1 VTPQT
6 QFAWAH
12 VTHNKTR
19 AAAGVSGVA
28 FAIVLLFTQL
38 GFYDTTY
45 RSSTRIYDQLDF
57 DVVLRSP
64 QYGHLRAANTVPRRR
79 LYQAAAVAGVASA
92 APLYVNNGVY
102 QEPESGTHHEVIVLA
117 IDPRTQPFALPEIAN
132 NVHRL
137 TQDDAALMDRL
148 TRTDYDPVR
157 PGQMPTVDG
166 RTLRTVGTY
175 AYGAG
180 FIGDATILVS
190 DRTFAR
196 IYPRY
201 PLSNVSLGLVK
212 LAPGADRGT
221 VIAALRTALPDDV
234 QVLPREALEAD
245 EQNLFVNIRPI
256 GIMFT
261 SGVVLAL
268 CVGAVIIY
276 QILSSDI
283 TDRLREYATL
293 KAMGHDDRFIR
304 AIVIRQGMI
313 YAALGVLPALPLS
326 LVLYAGLR
334 AATNLPMVMTGMRI
348 AFVTILALAMSIG
361 AALFAI
367 RKVANADP
375 AELF

>member
-6 QFAWAH
+6 QLAWAN
-12 VTHNKTR
+12 VTHNKAR

-28 FAIVLLFTQL
+28 FAVVLLFTQL

-45 RSSTRIYDQLDF
+45 RSSTRVYDQLDF

-64 QYGHLRAANTVPRRR
+64 QYAHLRASGTLPRRR
-79 LYQAAAVAGVASA
+79 LSQAEAIAGVASA
-92 APLYVNNGVY
+92 VPLYVANGVY
-102 QEPESGTHHEVIVLA
+102 QEPESRTHHEVIVLA
-117 IDPRTQPFALPEIAN
+117 VDPRTQPFALPAIAS
-132 NVHRL
+132 NVNRL
-137 TQDDAALMDRL
+137 MEDDTALMDRL
-148 TRTDYDPVR
+148 TRPDYDPVM
-157 PGQMPTVDG
+157 PGQMPRVEG
-166 RTLRTVGTY
+166 HALRTVGTY
-175 AYGAG
+175 AYGTG

-196 IYPRY
+196 VYPGY
-201 PLSNVSLGLVK
+201 PLGRVGLGLVK
-212 LAPGADRGT
+212 LTPGADRDA

-234 QVLPREALEAD
+234 QVLPRAALEAD
-245 EQNLFVNIRPI
+245 EQNLFVNVRPI

-261 SGVVLAL
+261 SGVILAL
-268 CVGAVIIY
+268 CVGAVIVY

-283 TDRLREYATL
+283 TNRLREYATL

-304 AIVIRQGMI
+304 GVVVRQGMI

-326 LVLYAGLR
+326 LILYAGLQ
-334 AATNLPMVMTGMRI
+334 AATNLPMVMTVLRVG
-348 AFVTILALAMSIG
+348 FVAVLALVMSVG

-367 RKVANADP
+367 RKVSNADP